1 MLSSEKI
8 DTKQVPIH
16 FVPQSMKSQWVTSI
30 WVMAFEM
37 WEEALK
43 NKTLTHITQL
53 KSKEYEDLRVE
64 F

>member
-1 MLSSEKI
+1 
-8 DTKQVPIH
+8 
-16 FVPQSMKSQWVTSI
+16 
-30 WVMAFEM
+30 MAFEM